1 MTRDVAIYG
10 LRRIAAALI
19 LVLSVSIAAFVLA
32 RLAPGDE
39 TTPDL
44 MAGVDRR
51 EIALKRERLGLDR
64 PFAVQLAD
72 YCWGVLRLDLGTSAA
87 FERPVGALVLE
98 RGANTARLGFVA
110 LLFAT
115 VVGLPLGIFT
125 GSRSGGWIARVV
137 QTCSVTALACPPLV
151 AALALLFLAAS
162 TGWLSV
168 SPGHLLIPALALGL
182 PIAAMIERLQS
193 QATRD
198 AMLAPDLQAAAARGI
213 PPARL
218 IWVHAARQSLRPV
231 LGVYGIVIGGVFS
244 GSLAVEFAT
253 GWPGLG
259 RLMYEG
265 VRSGDV
271 RLVAG
276 CVFAGGIC
284 LAVGNLVADG
294 LRAWAD
300 PRVRGVA

>member
-1 MTRDVAIYG
+1 MRRDVAVYG
-10 LRRIAAALI
+10 LRRIAAALV

-39 TTPDL
+39 TTPDQD
-44 MAGVDRR
+44 AGVDARTI
-51 EIALKRERLGLDR
+51 ELKRERLGLNR
-64 PFAVQLAD
+64 PFVVQLAD
-72 YCWGVLRLDLGTSAA
+72 YCWDVLRLDLGLSAR

-98 RGANTARLGFVA
+98 RGVNTARLGFVA

-115 VVGLPLGIFT
+115 LIGLPLGILT
-125 GSRSGGWIARVV
+125 GSHPHSWIARVV
-137 QTCSVTALACPPLV
+137 SVFSLTAIACPPLV
-151 AALALLFLAAS
+151 AVLGLLFLAVS
-162 TGWLSV
+162 TGWMSA
-168 SPGHLLIPALALGL
+168 SPGHLLIPTLALGL

-193 QATRD
+193 QATHD
-198 AMLAPDLQAAAARGI
+198 ALQAPDLQAAAARGI

-231 LGVYGIVIGGVFS
+231 LGIYGIVIGGVFS

-265 VRSGDV
+265 VRAGDV
-271 RLVAG
+271 KLVAG
-276 CVFAGGIC
+276 CVFAGGVC
-284 LAVGNLVADG
+284 LAAGNLIADA
-294 LRAWAD
+294 LRAWVD
-300 PRVRGVA
+300 PRVRGIA

>member
-1 MTRDVAIYG
+1 VRRDVAVYG
-10 LRRIAAALI
+10 LRRIAAALV

-32 RLAPGDE
+32 RMAPGDE

-44 MAGVDRR
+44 NSGVDLRTI
-51 EIALKRERLGLDR
+51 ELKRERLGLNR
-64 PFAVQLAD
+64 PFVVQLAD
-72 YCWGVLRLDLGTSAA
+72 YCWGVLRLDLGLSAR
-87 FERPVGALVLE
+87 FERPVGGLVLE

-110 LLFAT
+110 LLLAT
-115 VVGLPLGIFT
+115 LIGLPLGIVT
-125 GSRSGGWIARVV
+125 GSHPRSWTARLV
-137 QTCSVTALACPPLV
+137 SIGSSIALACPPLV
-151 AALALLFLAAS
+151 AALALLFLAVS
-162 TGWLSV
+162 TGWIST
-168 SPGHLLIPALALGL
+168 SSGDLLIPAMALGL

-193 QATRD
+193 QATHD
-198 AMLAPDLQAAAARGI
+198 ALQAPDLQAAAARGI

-265 VRSGDV
+265 VRAGDV
-271 RLVAG
+271 KLVAG
-276 CVFAGGIC
+276 CVFAGGVC
-284 LAVGNLVADG
+284 LAVGNLIADA
-294 LRAWAD
+294 LRAWVD
-300 PRVRGVA
+300 PRIRGIA

>member
-1 MTRDVAIYG
+1 VTRNVAIYG
-10 LRRIAAALI
+10 LRRIAAAVV

-39 TTPDL
+39 TTADQNEGADL
-44 MAGVDRR
+44 QT
-51 EIALKRERLGLDR
+51 IALKRARLGLDR
-64 PFAVQLAD
+64 PFVVQLSD
-72 YCWGVLRLDLGTSAA
+72 YVTDVLRLDLGLSARY
-87 FERPVGALVLE
+87 ERPVGELVWE
-98 RGANTARLGFVA
+98 RGGNTAALGFAA
-110 LLFAT
+110 LLLAT
-115 VVGLPLGIFT
+115 VLGVPLGIFT
-125 GSRSGGWIARVV
+125 GSRPGDWTARVV
-137 QTCSVTALACPPLV
+137 SAVSLTMLACPPLV
-151 AALALLFLAAS
+151 AALGLLFLAVAIGKTISS
-162 TGWLSV
+162 TD
-168 SPGHLLIPALALGL
+168 LLIPTLALGL

-198 AMLAPDLQAAAARGI
+198 AMLAPDLQAAVARGI
-213 PPARL
+213 PPSRL

-231 LGVYGIVIGGVFS
+231 LGVYGIIIGGVFS

-271 RLVAG
+271 RLVSG

-284 LAVGNLVADG
+284 LAAGNLVADA

-300 PRVRGVA
+300 PRVRGIA

>member
-1 MTRDVAIYG
+1 MSRDVAVYG
-10 LRRIAAALI
+10 VRRIAAALI
-19 LVLSVSIAAFVLA
+19 LVLSVSITAFVLA

-39 TTPDL
+39 TTPDVI
-44 MAGVDRR
+44 AGVDAQTV
-51 EIALKRERLGLDR
+51 ALKRERLGLNR
-64 PFAVQLAD
+64 PFAAQLAD
-72 YCWGVLRLDLGTSAA
+72 YCWGVLRLDLGFSAR
-87 FERPVGALVLE
+87 FERPVGGLVLE
-98 RGANTARLGFVA
+98 RGANTAQLGFVA

-115 VVGLPLGIFT
+115 LLGLPLGIFT
-125 GSRSGGWIARVV
+125 GSNPRGWIARAVSI
-137 QTCSVTALACPPLV
+137 CSLTALACPPLV
-151 AALALLFLAAS
+151 AVLALLFLAVS
-162 TGWLSV
+162 TGWVSA
-168 SPGHLLIPALALGL
+168 SPGHVLIPALALGL
-182 PIAAMIERLQS
+182 PIGAMIERLQS

-218 IWVHAARQSLRPV
+218 VWVHAARQSLRPV

-244 GSLAVEFAT
+244 GSVAVEFAT

-265 VRSGDV
+265 VRAGDV
-271 RLVAG
+271 KLVAG

-284 LAVGNLVADG
+284 LAVGNLVADA

-300 PRVRGVA
+300 PRVRGMA

>member
-1 MTRDVAIYG
+1 MRRDVAAYG
-10 LRRIAAALI
+10 LRRIAAALV

-32 RLAPGDE
+32 RAAPGDE

-44 MAGVDRR
+44 IAGVD
-51 EIALKRERLGLDR
+51 EKTIAQKRQRLGLDR
-64 PFAVQLAD
+64 PFVVQLAD
-72 YCWGVLRLDLGTSAA
+72 YCWGVVRLDLGLSAR
-87 FERPVGALVLE
+87 FERPVGPLVLE
-98 RGANTARLGFVA
+98 RGANTAQLGFVA

-115 VVGLPLGIFT
+115 MIGLPLGIFT
-125 GSRSGGWIARVV
+125 GSRPRAWIARVV
-137 QTCSVTALACPPLV
+137 SVCSLTALACPPLV
-151 AALALLFLAAS
+151 AVLGLLFLAVS
-162 TGWLSV
+162 TGWMSAAPEQLM
-168 SPGHLLIPALALGL
+168 IPALALGL

-198 AMLAPDLQAAAARGI
+198 ALQSPDLQAAAARGI
-213 PPARL
+213 PPSRL
-218 IWVHAARQSLRPV
+218 VWVHAARQSLRPV

-244 GSLAVEFAT
+244 GSMAVEFAS

-259 RLMYEG
+259 GLMYEA
-265 VRSGDV
+265 VRAGDV

-284 LAVGNLVADG
+284 LAIGNLVADA

-300 PRVRGVA
+300 PRVRGIA

>member
-1 MTRDVAIYG
+1 VRRSVAVYG
-10 LRRIAAALI
+10 LRRIAAALV

-44 MAGVDRR
+44 NNGVNARII
-51 EIALKRERLGLDR
+51 ELKRERLGLNR
-64 PFAVQLAD
+64 PFVVQLAD
-72 YCWGVLRLDLGTSAA
+72 YCWDVLRLDLGLSAR

-115 VVGLPLGIFT
+115 LIGLPLGIVT
-125 GSRSGGWIARVV
+125 GSHPHSWTARMV
-137 QTCSVTALACPPLV
+137 SIGSSIALACPPLV
-151 AALALLFLAAS
+151 AVLALLFLAVS
-162 TGWLSV
+162 TGWMST
-168 SPGHLLIPALALGL
+168 SSDHLLIPALALGL

-193 QATRD
+193 QATHD
-198 AMLAPDLQAAAARGI
+198 ALQAPDLQAAAARGI

-265 VRSGDV
+265 VRAGDV
-271 RLVAG
+271 KLIAG
-276 CVFAGGIC
+276 CVFAGGVC
-284 LAVGNLVADG
+284 LAVGNLIADA
-294 LRAWAD
+294 LRAWVD
-300 PRVRGVA
+300 PRVRGIA

>member
-1 MTRDVAIYG
+1 VRRDVAVYG
-10 LRRIAAALI
+10 LRRIAAALV

-44 MAGVDRR
+44 NSGIDVRIV
-51 EIALKRERLGLDR
+51 ELKRERLGLNR
-64 PFAVQLAD
+64 PFVVQLAD
-72 YCWGVLRLDLGTSAA
+72 YCWGVLRLDLGFSVR

-98 RGANTARLGFVA
+98 RGVNTARLGFVA

-115 VVGLPLGIFT
+115 LIGLPLGIYT
-125 GSRSGGWIARVV
+125 GSHPRSWIARLVSV
-137 QTCSVTALACPPLV
+137 CSLTALACPPLV
-151 AALALLFLAAS
+151 AVLFLLFLAVS
-162 TGWLSV
+162 TGWISA
-168 SPGHLLIPALALGL
+168 SPGRLLIPALALGL

-193 QATRD
+193 QATHD
-198 AMLAPDLQAAAARGI
+198 ALQAPDLQAAAARGI

-265 VRSGDV
+265 VRAGDV
-271 RLVAG
+271 KLVAG
-276 CVFAGGIC
+276 CVFAGGVC
-284 LAVGNLVADG
+284 LAVGNLIADA
-294 LRAWAD
+294 LRAWVD
-300 PRVRGVA
+300 PRVRGLA

>member
-19 LVLSVSIAAFVLA
+19 LIFTVSIAAFALA

-39 TTPDL
+39 TTPDIEN
-44 MAGVDRR
+44 GVDER
-51 EIALKRERLGLDR
+51 IVAIKREQLGLNR
-64 PFAVQLAD
+64 PFVVQLAD
-72 YCWGVLRLDLGTSAA
+72 YSLSVLRLDLGRSVR

-98 RGANTARLGFVA
+98 RGANTARLGFAA

-115 VVGLPLGIFT
+115 LLGIPLGIFT
-125 GSRSGGWIARVV
+125 GSRPNSWSARVV
-137 QTCSVTALACPPLV
+137 SVCSLTALACPPLV
-151 AALALLFLAAS
+151 AALALLFLAVS
-162 TGWLSV
+162 TGWISA
-168 SPGHLLIPALALGL
+168 SPRNLLIPTLALGL

-198 AMLAPDLQAAAARGI
+198 ALDAPDLQAAAARGI

-244 GSLAVEFAT
+244 GSLAVEFVT
-253 GWPGLG
+253 SWPGLG
-259 RLMYEG
+259 RLMYDA
-265 VRSGDV
+265 VHAGDV
-271 RLVAG
+271 KLVAG
-276 CVFAGGIC
+276 CVFAGAVC
-284 LAVGNLVADG
+284 LAIGNLIADG
-294 LRAWAD
+294 LRAWID
-300 PRVRGVA
+300 PRVRGAA

>member
-1 MTRDVAIYG
+1 MRRDVAVYG
-10 LRRIAAALI
+10 LRRIAAALV

-39 TTPDL
+39 TTADL
-44 MAGVDRR
+44 IAGADPQT
-51 EIALKRERLGLDR
+51 IALKRERLGLDR

-72 YCWGVLRLDLGTSAA
+72 YCWGVLHLELGVSSR
-87 FERPVGALVLE
+87 FERPVGTLVVE
-98 RGANTARLGFVA
+98 RGAHTAQLGFMA
-110 LLFAT
+110 LLCAT
-115 VVGLPLGIFT
+115 VIGLPLGIFT
-125 GSRSGGWIARVV
+125 GSRPGAWAARLVSL
-137 QTCSVTALACPPLV
+137 CSLMALACPPLIAV
-151 AALALLFLAAS
+151 FGLLFLAVS
-162 TGWLSV
+162 TGWMSA
-168 SPGHLLIPALALGL
+168 SPGHPLIPTLALGL
-182 PIAAMIERLQS
+182 PIAAMLERLQS

-198 AMLAPDLQAAAARGI
+198 ALHTPDLQAAAARGI

-218 IWVHAARQSLRPV
+218 VWVHAARQSLRPV
-231 LGVYGIVIGGVFS
+231 LGVYGIVIGSVFS

-259 RLMYEG
+259 RLMYEA
-265 VRSGDV
+265 VRAGDV

-284 LAVGNLVADG
+284 LAAGNLVADA

-300 PRVRGVA
+300 PRVREAA